1 MVSRKIQNGTKAM
14 PVKVHMR
21 KKKKRIRVLVVQ
33 CRRVSH
39 PQKKKMDRESESHEE
54 TGQSH
59 RVVAMRNKEI
69 NKEGMKLYTMGV
81 MDKEKKMM
89 REMIETMDM
98 RYADR

>member
-1 MVSRKIQNGTKAM
+1 MVSRKIQKGTKAM
-14 PVKVHMR
+14 PVKAHMR
-21 KKKKRIRVLVVQ
+21 NEKKRIRVLVVQ

-39 PQKKKMDRESESHEE
+39 PQKKKKKKDRESESHEE

-81 MDKEKKMM
+81 
-89 REMIETMDM
+89 
-98 RYADR
+98 